1 MIFNTFIVVRNSVV
15 NEDSNILQT
24 QKCSIMPLIT
34 NDAVVLGL
42 LVVTLAAIFYTSKH
56 RLFQKFYKYVPAL
69 LLCYFIP
76 AIFNSSQLVDGEAS
90 ALYKIASNYL
100 LPASLV
106 LLCLSIDL
114 KGIINLGPK
123 ALIMFFTATFGI
135 VIGGPIALFF
145 VAQIQPQL
153 LQPEVT
159 IAAIDATNGGWSAT
173 LESANVVSKN
183 DVLLYNDA
191 VKLTADSIASST
203 FNETTSRYVTLVELA
218 APETEL
224 NQEIQL
230 NPGTVL
236 TNMNSEFWR
245 GLSTISGSWIGGG
258 ANQTALKEISDT
270 PTTQF
275 SAMVI
280 VDVFV
285 ANIWMAFLLFGA
297 GMSVALDRRLKA
309 DSSAIDALRK
319 KVEHYQA
326 STARVSSFNDLAIIL
341 AFGFGGVAI
350 AHLIADWA
358 APGLES
364 YFANIQATNPS
375 SFVAY
380 LSSLET
386 KFFWIIIV
394 ATFAGIGLSFTK
406 ARSYEGAGASKVGS
420 VLLYVLVAT
429 IGMKMNIVEL
439 YENWGKYWAVILIG
453 LVWMVVHITVLLIVA
468 KVIKAPF
475 FFVAVGSQ
483 ANVGGAASA
492 PIVASAFSPSL
503 APVGVLLA
511 VLGYAIGTVG
521 ALLAMEL
528 MHALYL

>member
-1 MIFNTFIVVRNSVV
+1 
-15 NEDSNILQT
+15 
-24 QKCSIMPLIT
+24 MPLIT

-42 LVVTLAAIFYTSKH
+42 LIVTLAVIFYTSAHK
-56 RLFQKFYKYVPAL
+56 RFQKFYKYIPAL

-76 AIFNSSQLVDGEAS
+76 AIYNSYGLIDGEAS
-90 ALYKIASNYL
+90 SLYKIASNYL

-114 KGIINLGPK
+114 KGIISLGPK

-153 LQPEVT
+153 LQPEAT
-159 IAAIDATNGGWSAT
+159 ITAVEVANGGYTAT
-173 LESANVVSKN
+173 LESANVVSTS

-191 VKLTADSIASST
+191 VKLVAEKVASSSY
-203 FNETTSRYVTLVELA
+203 NEATSRFVTQVELVF
-218 APETEL
+218 PEGQQKQEL
-224 NQEIQL
+224 QL
-230 NPGTVL
+230 QAGTVL

-285 ANIWMAFLLFGA
+285 ANIWMAFLLIGA

-326 STARVSSFNDLAIIL
+326 STARVASFSDLAIIL
-341 AFGFGGVAI
+341 AFGFGGVAL
-350 AHLIADWA
+350 AHLIADGA
-358 APGLES
+358 APGIETYFSRIQES
-364 YFANIQATNPS
+364 NSN
-375 SFVAY
+375 SFVTY

-492 PIVASAFSPSL
+492 PIVAAAFSPSL

-511 VLGYAIGTVG
+511 VLGYAVGTVG
-521 ALLAMEL
+521 AILSMEL
-528 MHALYL
+528 MHAFYL